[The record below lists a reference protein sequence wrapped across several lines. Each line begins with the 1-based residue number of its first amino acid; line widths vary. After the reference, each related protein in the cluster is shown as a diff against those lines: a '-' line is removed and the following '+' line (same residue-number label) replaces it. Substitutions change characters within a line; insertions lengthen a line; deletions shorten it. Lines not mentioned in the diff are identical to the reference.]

1 MSSPTITPSSE
12 RIIAVDALRGFAL
25 FGILYSHMIF
35 WYTAGPLP
43 ENVFRSYTDIAS
55 GICMGLYALLFIG
68 KFFSFFSFLFGLS
81 FYIQMKSLDKYKDN
95 FAIRY
100 GWRLL
105 ILGVIGLIHHVL
117 WRGDILSIYVPLG
130 FILIFG
136 RNLSNKALLVIGL
149 IFILNIPNK
158 IYDAVM
164 ALMSINNSSAYEAL
178 MKAEGEAYYKVVK
191 DGTFLELLKYNWD
204 VLYNKFEYQV
214 TSGRL
219 VITFGFFLLG
229 MYVCRMR
236 WFERLDE
243 MKPVIKKIWKRVS
256 FILIGI
262 AVVAIVV
269 GITDFAMELK
279 LTEKQWGLFFYG
291 FISDAF
297 NCVLTLFYILGL
309 TLMMYKK
316 DWKKIL
322 YPLAPVGKMALTS
335 YLMQTV
341 FGLILFYSFGFGLFT
356 KISPAMNSLICVG
369 IFAFQVAFSKFWLNY
384 FVYGPLEWVWRSL
397 TFFKL
402 QSFIKNQN
410 VMPVPEAVLA
420 EK

>member
-1 MSSPTITPSSE
+1 MSSLTITPASD

-55 GICMGLYALLFIG
+55 GICMALYALLFIG

-130 FILIFG
+130 LILIFA
-136 RNLSNKALLVIGL
+136 RNLGNKTILIIGL

-158 IYDAVM
+158 IYEA
-164 ALMSINNSSAYEAL
+164 AIILMNINNQSAYEAL
-178 MKAEGEAYYKVVK
+178 MKAEGEEYYKVVK
-191 DGTFLELLKYNWD
+191 DGSFLEVLKYNWS

-229 MYVCRMR
+229 MYVGRMR

-243 MKPVIKKIWKRVS
+243 MKPTIKKIWKRAS

-262 AVVAIVV
+262 AAVAIVV
-269 GITDFAMELK
+269 GVTDFVVQLK
-279 LTEKQWGLFFYG
+279 LTEKQGGMFFYG

-297 NCVLTLFYILGL
+297 NCVLTLFYISGL

-322 YPLAPVGKMALTS
+322 YPLAQVGKMALTS

-356 KISPAMNSLICVG
+356 KISPAMNSLICLG
-369 IFAFQVAFSKFWLNY
+369 IFAFQIVFSKLWLNY

-402 QSFIKNQN
+402 QPFIKRQN
-410 VMPVPEAVLA
+410 LVPITEVAIA